1 MLVELH
7 AESEAAAASDD
18 FKGLAKNI
26 AMQIAATSP
35 LGVAPD
41 SLDPELLEREREVYR
56 QKAREEGKPENI
68 VEKIA
73 EGAVKKYC
81 KEVCLLEQP
90 YIRDDKTTVG
100 ELVRAVSKTAGA
112 AISVRRFVRIQLGA
126 E

>member
-1 MLVELH
+1 M
-7 AESEAAAASDD
+7 
-18 FKGLAKNI
+18 
-26 AMQIAATSP
+26 
-35 LGVAPD
+35 
-41 SLDPELLEREREVYR
+41 YR